1 MIFNTQNIVEYL
13 HNDVALMNADSDA
26 LEQFVEQNPY
36 SGLLQLVYCKYLH
49 LHNDIKLEQ
58 QLEKCS
64 MVVSDRKKVYEILF
78 QPVLQQQ
85 IIEHGNYLKEKED
98 KIAKPEVKVEEKAG
112 LEKEIELKKEIEIKT
127 ESPLTTEKIKKEEA
141 TSSTTLDELEQ
152 NILTEAVNASI
163 QIDISEYAKENNS
176 DKESVKEINEPI
188 KETVDEDPERTF
200 INWFDKPKVK
210 KESKTSSSL
219 IDDFLATGK
228 NKEKV
233 QKEVF
238 SPTNIAK
245 LSLVSNTQF
254 VTETLA
260 TIYAKQGQ
268 IDKAIEIYQQL
279 SLKNPEKKTFFASRI
294 RFLKEKQQYNK

>member
-49 LHNDIKLEQ
+49 LHNDVKLEQ

-64 MVVSDRKKVYEILF
+64 LVVADRKKVYEILF

-85 IIEHGNYLKEKED
+85 IIEHEDSIKEKTAE
-98 KIAKPEVKVEEKAG
+98 PEVKVEEKVI
-112 LEKEIELKKEIEIKT
+112 LEKEIELKKETEIKIET
-127 ESPLTTEKIKKEEA
+127 PLTTKKVKKEEEA
-141 TSSTTLDELEQ
+141 TSSEKLDELEQ

-176 DKESVKEINEPI
+176 DKEPTKEINEPV
-188 KETVDEDPERTF
+188 KETTDGDPERTF

-219 IDDFLATGK
+219 IDDFLTTGK
-228 NKEKV
+228 SKEKV

>member
-1 MIFNTQNIVEYL
+1 MIFNTGNIVEYL
-13 HNDVALMNADSDA
+13 HNDVALKNADSDA
-26 LEQFVEQNPY
+26 LQKFVEENPY

-49 LHNDIKLEQ
+49 LHNDAKLEQ

-64 MVVSDRKKVYEILF
+64 LVVSDRKKVYEILF

-85 IIEHGNYLKEKED
+85 IIEHETPLEKEQEIILESVPPID
-98 KIAKPEVKVEEKAG
+98 ITVAEEVTTI
-112 LEKEIELKKEIEIKT
+112 EKEIEVNLNETLLKQ
-127 ESPLTTEKIKKEEA
+127 KEEQKEN
-141 TSSTTLDELEQ
+141 TKTLDELEK
-152 NILTEAVNASI
+152 NILNEAINASI
-163 QIDISEYAKENNS
+163 QVDISEYAKENDL
-176 DKESVKEINEPI
+176 DKKTTQKI
-188 KETVDEDPERTF
+188 KEQTAETTKEESERT
-200 INWFDKPKVK
+200 IVHWFDKPNIK
-210 KESKTSSSL
+210 KEAKDTLSL
-219 IDDFLATGK
+219 IDDFLTTGK
-228 NKEKV
+228 SKEKT

-245 LSLVSNTQF
+245 LSLVANTQF

>member
-26 LEQFVEQNPY
+26 LEQFVKQNPY

-49 LHNDIKLEQ
+49 LHNDVKLEQ

-64 MVVSDRKKVYEILF
+64 LVVADRKKVYEILF

-85 IIEHGNYLKEKED
+85 IIEHEDSIKEKEE
-98 KIAKPEVKVEEKAG
+98 KVAEPEVKVEEKVI
-112 LEKEIELKKEIEIKT
+112 LEKEIELKKETEIKI
-127 ESPLTTEKIKKEEA
+127 EPSLTTEKVKEKV
-141 TSSTTLDELEQ
+141 TNSTTLDELEQ

-163 QIDISEYAKENNS
+163 QIDISEYAKENNP
-176 DKESVKEINEPI
+176 DKEPTKEINESVKE
-188 KETVDEDPERTF
+188 TTDGDPERTF

-219 IDDFLATGK
+219 IDDFLTTGK
-228 NKEKV
+228 SKEKV